1 MQIES
6 VLPQNCHLARSW
18 MPRLE
23 RLVEDLQT
31 RFQKQELSRAAMEVS
46 VCMHVCVVLIVLV
59 CMQCLLACCVCLF
72 LVSACVHCC
81 HCLYVCVAFVHA
93 MSACMLFVCVF
104 LVSVYAHVVVA
115 CMYVCGICACDSFVS
130 KCCIEGHTYA
140 PTKF

>member
-1 MQIES
+1 MCAF
-6 VLPQNCHLARSW
+6 N
-18 MPRLE
+18 
-23 RLVEDLQT
+23 
-31 RFQKQELSRAAMEVS
+31 
-46 VCMHVCVVLIVLV
+46 VCLHVVCVCILSQCLRTLLSLLV
-59 CMQCLLACCVCLF
+59 C
-72 LVSACVHCC
+72 
-81 HCLYVCVAFVHA
+81 VCVAFVHA